1 MPRFLEPIRPIQQ
14 VKQSLVCENWG
25 ARVFVLVL
33 SLSANSMMMKKPGM
47 VSIATCRLI
56 TTGVQIRISF
66 AVILSL
72 PFSSV

>member
-1 MPRFLEPIRPIQQ
+1 
-14 VKQSLVCENWG
+14 
-25 ARVFVLVL
+25 
-33 SLSANSMMMKKPGM
+33 MMMKKPGM
-47 VSIATCRLI
+47 VNIATCRLI